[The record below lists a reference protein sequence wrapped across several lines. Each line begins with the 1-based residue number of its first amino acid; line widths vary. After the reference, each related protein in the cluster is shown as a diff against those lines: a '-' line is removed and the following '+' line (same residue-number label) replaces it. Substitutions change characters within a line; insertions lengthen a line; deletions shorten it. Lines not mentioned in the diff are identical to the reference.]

1 MCHFFGELQYWVV
14 HLELSGPRNRVRSY
28 PGPRMSQDERPHP
41 IPGELTKPTTTTQR
55 KQRPLLYFCI
65 ITSLK
70 YKLRMVNL
78 QYCFKIMWRCDNSP
92 SMNAWEHSWAKPTN
106 ASSVLTMCGLRA
118 YQFRTTSCQVS
129 RAYGKNVDTTFFAP
143 TNISIMQVQFVQFKK
158 NKTNFKWAKTN
169 LQNYL

>member
-1 MCHFFGELQYWVV
+1 MDFSESKNSWCATLGNFSTEWSTLSYQDPGIEWGVILDQECPKMKGPTQF
-14 HLELSGPRNRVRSY
+14 LERRK
-28 PGPRMSQDERPHP
+28 
-41 IPGELTKPTTTTQR
+41 LTKPTTTTQR

-129 RAYGKNVDTTFFAP
+129 RAYGKNIDTTFFAP
-143 TNISIMQVQFVQFKK
+143 H
-158 NKTNFKWAKTN
+158 
-169 LQNYL
+169 